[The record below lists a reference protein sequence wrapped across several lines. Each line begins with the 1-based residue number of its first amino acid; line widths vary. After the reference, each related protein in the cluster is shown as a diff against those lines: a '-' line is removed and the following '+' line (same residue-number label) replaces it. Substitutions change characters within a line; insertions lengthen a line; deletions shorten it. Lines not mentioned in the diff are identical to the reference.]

1 MEKAMN
7 LQVLEQ
13 LINKYRSD
21 EFMTQTL
28 EDILLSFEKYHDSIY
43 RLEISRALYS
53 TEIMDRDA
61 YQSTIQQLDK
71 NRTIL
76 HNDLI
81 VQVNL
86 LNRLAE
92 KAGFP
97 PVYDGIVS
105 KERPY
110 RREVADAVLAYV
122 RQVITNRS

>member
-1 MEKAMN
+1 MEHTLN

-13 LINKYRSD
+13 LTRKYRSD

-28 EDILLSFEKYHDSIY
+28 EDILLSFEKYHESIY

-61 YQSTIQQLDK
+61 YQSMIQQLDK
-71 NRTIL
+71 TRTVS

-81 VQVNL
+81 VQVNM
-86 LNRLAE
+86 LNRMAE
-92 KAGFP
+92 KAGLP
-97 PVYDGIVS
+97 PVYDGVVS

-122 RQVITNRS
+122 RQVIVNRS